1 MPSRAGPRS
10 LARQLGGRIRALR
23 VEADITQEKLAWDC
37 DLAKPYLSQI
47 EAGKRIPS
55 VPVLALL
62 AKRLGVELAD
72 VVAVRPNRPRL
83 ALLEAA
89 RRGDREGVRAAL
101 ALLDLVEGPPSE
113 D

>member
-1 MPSRAGPRS
+1 M
-10 LARQLGGRIRALR
+10 ARQLGARIRGLR
-23 VEADITQEKLAWDC
+23 EEVDITQERLAWEC

-55 VPVLALL
+55 LPVLALL

-72 VVAVRPNRPRL
+72 IVAIRPKRPRL

-89 RRGDREGVRAAL
+89 RKGDRDGVLAAL
-101 ALLDLVEGPPSE
+101 ELLGLAEEPEPERSA
-113 D
+113 